1 MAHGEHLVADKVAE
15 TCEGAGKKAVCYGDD
30 GCTRHNDISR
40 FDGDFSTHN

>member
-1 MAHGEHLVADKVAE
+1 MAHGEHLVGGKVAE
-15 TCEGAGKKAVCYGDD
+15 TCEGAGMKAVCFGDD